1 MSSPPWAGRT
11 PSPRACALQRDSC
24 EIILKD
30 LLTSEWS
37 AASEDGEEQER
48 GPGDFA
54 QVQREGR
61 DRSRRET
68 LTGQNGSTPQ
78 PAAGGRARTRT
89 PQERQLPMKAES
101 FKD

>member
-11 PSPRACALQRDSC
+11 PSPRACALRRDSC

-48 GPGDFA
+48 GPRDFA

-68 LTGQNGSTPQ
+68 LTGP
-78 PAAGGRARTRT
+78 GGRGRTGARPSQQPEDVRAHA
-89 PQERQLPMKAES
+89 RRRNVS
-101 FKD
+101 SR